1 MYKNPSSFVLISHH
15 GTQTSSEEICQ
26 WHKAE
31 TLQQR
36 GEKKIWGGATRER
49 GQKTVIRNVN
59 LQC

>member
-36 GEKKIWGGATRER
+36 GEKKRYKEELLEKEDKN
-49 GQKTVIRNVN
+49 Q
-59 LQC
+59 L